1 MTTRQ
6 KKVGE
11 LLRAEVS
18 DIIQREIK
26 EPRLGFVTV
35 TDVEVTPDMRLARVF
50 ISVMGES
57 DQQEAALAAL
67 NKARGF
73 VRLEIGKRIT
83 MRTTPE
89 IEFRLDR
96 SIEHGARI
104 FELLQQIKQDEDEKN
119 R

>member
-11 LLRAEVS
+11 LLRTEIS

-26 EPRLGFVTV
+26 DPRLGFVTV
-35 TDVEVTPDMRLARVF
+35 TEVDVTPDMRIARVF
-50 ISVMGES
+50 VSVMGEH
-57 DQQEAALAAL
+57 DEQDAALAVL

-83 MRTTPE
+83 MRITPE

-104 FELLQQIKQDEDEKN
+104 FELLQQIKQDESEEK
-119 R
+119 

>member
-11 LLRAEVS
+11 LLRSEIS
-18 DIIQREIK
+18 DIIQREIRD
-26 EPRLGFVTV
+26 PRLGFVTV
-35 TDVEVTPDMRLARVF
+35 TEVDVTPDMRIARVF
-50 ISVMGES
+50 VSVMGEH
-57 DQQEAALAAL
+57 DVQEAAIAAL

-83 MRTTPE
+83 MRITPE
-89 IEFRLDR
+89 IEFRLDH

-104 FELLQQIKQDEDEKN
+104 FELLQQIKQDESEEE
-119 R
+119 